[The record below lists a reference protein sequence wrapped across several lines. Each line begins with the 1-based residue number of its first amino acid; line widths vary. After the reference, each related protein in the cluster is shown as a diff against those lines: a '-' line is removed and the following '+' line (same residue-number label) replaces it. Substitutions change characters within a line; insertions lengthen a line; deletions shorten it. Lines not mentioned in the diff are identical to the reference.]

1 MDTSSLGRWAW
12 LIGLVVLVVLGLLA
26 AIPVDL
32 GADTGTL
39 ITTIAVILAILGG
52 LLFHSSM
59 KDRSSFLIATVA
71 LIAVYG
77 FVAASGWT
85 LFGVGGYVWGI
96 LGGATTAAAAGS
108 VGLLLF
114 MVYEWIMGAASSK

>member
-1 MDTSSLGRWAW
+1 MDTSSLGKWAW

-32 GADTGTL
+32 GADTGSL
-39 ITTIAVILAILGG
+39 IATIAVILAILGG
-52 LLFHSSM
+52 IFFHSSM
-59 KDRSSFLIATVA
+59 KDRNSFLIATVA

-77 FVAASGWT
+77 FVAAAGWT
-85 LFGVGGYVWGI
+85 LFGVGAYLWGI

-114 MVYEWIMGAASSK
+114 MVYEWITGAMK